1 MADYISLY
9 LLLDDDNVA
18 ETTVK
23 VQFDFSFVDKAEKQ
37 LPSNIHEIE
46 VTNFSKESL
55 SWGYDDFMKRDK
67 LEKSAHLKDDSLTI
81 KCDIV
86 VSKDVDV
93 DRTGANTAPFVVVP
107 ASDMNQHLSS
117 LLQSTEGSDVT
128 FEISGEIFAAHRC
141 ILACRSTVFKG
152 QLLGSM
158 NEGAAA
164 GVVRID
170 DMEARVFKLLLGFI
184 YSDSVQEMEE
194 EEDDV
199 MWQHLLVAADRYD
212 LLRLRLICEQKLC
225 T

>member
-1 MADYISLY
+1 VADYISLY

-55 SWGYDDFMKRDK
+55 SRGYDDFMKRDK

-107 ASDMNQHLSS
+107 ASDMNQ
-117 LLQSTEGSDVT
+117 QSTSVYRGV
-128 FEISGEIFAAHRC
+128 RC
-141 ILACRSTVFKG
+141 DLRDQRRDLCCTPVHTRLQVDG
-152 QLLGSM
+152 LQ
-158 NEGAAA
+158 GAASWLH
-164 GVVRID
+164 
-170 DMEARVFKLLLGFI
+170 E
-184 YSDSVQEMEE
+184 
-194 EEDDV
+194 
-199 MWQHLLVAADRYD
+199 
-212 LLRLRLICEQKLC
+212 
-225 T
+225 

>member
-1 MADYISLY
+1 MSFAGVSFIGGDGLSTRSTPATTVTDSGYHLLVVDGYSRTKEITQNGDEIESPPFRVGGHRWRIRYYPNGIDSEVADYISLY

-67 LEKSAHLKDDSLTI
+67 LDNSAHLKDDSLTI

-93 DRTGANTAPFVVVP
+93 DRTGANTVPFVVVP
-107 ASDMNQHLSS
+107 ASDMNQ
-117 LLQSTEGSDVT
+117 QST
-128 FEISGEIFAAHRC
+128 
-141 ILACRSTVFKG
+141 
-152 QLLGSM
+152 
-158 NEGAAA
+158 
-164 GVVRID
+164 
-170 DMEARVFKLLLGFI
+170 
-184 YSDSVQEMEE
+184 SV
-194 EEDDV
+194 
-199 MWQHLLVAADRYD
+199 
-212 LLRLRLICEQKLC
+212 
-225 T
+225 